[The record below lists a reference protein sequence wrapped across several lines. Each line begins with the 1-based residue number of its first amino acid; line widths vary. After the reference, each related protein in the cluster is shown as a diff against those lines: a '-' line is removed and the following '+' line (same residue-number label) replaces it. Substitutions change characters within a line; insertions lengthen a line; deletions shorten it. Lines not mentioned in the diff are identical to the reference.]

1 MRALAYSFGPCPHPA
16 LILNMLV
23 SVALFEIHI
32 PYAQSLKEKRM
43 VVKGLRDRIRNK
55 FEVSVAEVAL
65 QELHQRAR
73 LGIAIVTSD
82 GGNAETIIEGIVR
95 FVESHAEATLTGWQT
110 EMMEFE
116 DVAPLG
122 VPNIETS

>member
-1 MRALAYSFGPCPHPA
+1 
-16 LILNMLV
+16 MLV

-43 VVKGLRDRIRNK
+43 VVKSLRDRIRNK
-55 FEVSVAEVAL
+55 FAVSVAEVAL

-73 LGIAIVTSD
+73 LGIAIVTSE
-82 GGNAETIIEGIVR
+82 GGNAGAILENIFR
-95 FVESHAEATLTGWQT
+95 FVDSHAEATLTGWQT

-116 DVAPLG
+116 DTASLG
-122 VPNIETS
+122 VPNVAWQETESEPETS

>member
-1 MRALAYSFGPCPHPA
+1 
-16 LILNMLV
+16 MLV

-43 VVKGLRDRIRNK
+43 VVKSLRDRIRNK

-73 LGIAIVTSD
+73 LGIAIVTSE
-82 GGNAETIIEGIVR
+82 GGNAEAILQNIVR

-116 DVAPLG
+116 DAAPLG
-122 VPNIETS
+122 VPNVGWQEGEA